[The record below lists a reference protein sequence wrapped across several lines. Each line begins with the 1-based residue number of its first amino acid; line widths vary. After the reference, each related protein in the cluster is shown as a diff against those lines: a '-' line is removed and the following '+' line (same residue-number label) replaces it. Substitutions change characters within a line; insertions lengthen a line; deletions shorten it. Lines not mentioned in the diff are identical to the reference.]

1 MTTTIIIIAIVVIAV
16 LVTALVVTASRIFV
30 TMLNTLVREI
40 LGE

>member
-1 MTTTIIIIAIVVIAV
+1 MSTTIIVIVIVVIAV